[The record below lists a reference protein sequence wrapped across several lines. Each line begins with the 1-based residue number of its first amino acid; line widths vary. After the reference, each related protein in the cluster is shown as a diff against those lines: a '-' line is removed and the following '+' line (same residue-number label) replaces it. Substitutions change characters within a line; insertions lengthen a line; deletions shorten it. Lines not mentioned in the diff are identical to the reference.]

1 MDRAQHNES
10 NLISFERV
18 LINAFSKLPR
28 LEDCFTAN
36 LDSSD
41 SQPFSRRLFSPC
53 YGESRM
59 ECQFTSNQ

>member
-28 LEDCFTAN
+28 LEDCFAAN

-41 SQPFSRRLFSPC
+41 FRPSLRDRDYILKTC
-53 YGESRM
+53 KL
-59 ECQFTSNQ
+59 

>member
-28 LEDCFTAN
+28 LKDCFATN
-36 LDSSD
+36 LDSHPDES
-41 SQPFSRRLFSPC
+41 PRLLSISC
-53 YGESRM
+53 YLSLAAIVQTAG
-59 ECQFTSNQ
+59 